1 MGFNLSEWALRH
13 RSLVLYMM
21 LVTAIAG
28 VLSFGALGRDED
40 PPFTI
45 KTMVVKVLWPGA
57 SLEETTNQIT
67 DRIEKKLEETPSLDY
82 LKSYTRAG
90 ETVIFV
96 NLKDTTSP
104 SQVSDIWYQVR
115 KKTTDIRHT
124 LPSDIQGP
132 FFNDEFGDT
141 FGIIYAFTAEGF
153 SQRELRDYVESVRSN
168 LVNLPD
174 MGKITL
180 IGAQDET
187 VTVEFSTRKLASLG
201 LTQAQLV
208 ESLHEQN
215 SVMPAGVIDAG
226 GQRILMRVSG
236 GFESEA
242 DLANINLRI
251 AGRFFRLADI
261 AEITRGYAD
270 PPSPLYRVNGKPAI
284 GLAISMAKGG
294 DILTLGERIHV
305 EMTKLERDRPL
316 GIEVIQVTDQPTVVE
331 TSVHHFIKA
340 LVEAVVIVL
349 VVSFVSLGMRAGTV
363 VALSIPL
370 VLGATF
376 VGMEIWG
383 IGLHRISLG
392 ALIIALGLLVDD
404 AMITVEMMIKK
415 LEEGFSLVKAAT
427 FAYTSTAFPMLTGTL
442 VTAFGFVPVGFAKSG
457 AGEYSFAIF
466 AVVTLALLIS
476 WVVAVLFSP
485 LIGVAILSPTPK
497 PHKEGGLSGRMSDGF
512 HHLLV
517 ICLRHRFKVIA
528 GTVGLFLLSLAGAT
542 QLEQQF
548 FPTSERP
555 ELLVQ
560 LTLPNDNS
568 IRNAERAVHHLE
580 AHLAADPDVAS
591 YAINV
596 GSGAVR
602 FYLPMDVQLEHP
614 YFAEAVVV
622 AKDMETRAAVA
633 DRLRAFVADEM
644 PEAVLRAS
652 PLEMG
657 PPVGWPVKYRI
668 SGTDPEKVRQIA
680 YDVAGAVHANPNIR
694 SVNFD
699 WNEPIR
705 TVRLR
710 VDQDKVRLLGLSSE
724 ELAQVLNTTF
734 SGTTVTRLRDAI
746 YLVDVRLRAAGIERN
761 DLDTL
766 RMLQIPLGDGRSVPL
781 MEVAT
786 VEYGFEAPILWRR
799 DRLNTLTVQA
809 DVIPGIQP
817 ATAVGQLDLAIQNIM
832 EKLPTDYKI
841 EIGGSVEESA
851 KGMQSV
857 MAVVPV
863 MILLMLTVLMVQLQS
878 FQRLILVVSVAP
890 LGLIGV
896 VGIML
901 PTGTPMG
908 FIAILGCVALIGMI
922 IRNSVILIDQIETD
936 IAAGHDRWSAIV
948 EATCHRF
955 RPILLTAA
963 AAILAMIPIASD
975 SFWRPMAMAIMGGLL
990 VATLLT
996 LLFLPAAYAA
1006 WFRVPEP
1013 VNDDGGLPVGSGDE
1027 PYAMPAG

>member
-13 RSLVLYMM
+13 RSLVVYLM
-21 LVTAIAG
+21 LMVSVAG
-28 VLSFGALGRDED
+28 VLSFTSLGRNED

-57 SLEETTNQIT
+57 SLEETVSQVT

-82 LKSYTRAG
+82 LKSYTKPG
-90 ETVIFV
+90 ESVIFV
-96 NLKDTTSP
+96 NLKDTTPP
-104 SQVSDIWYQVR
+104 SQVADIWYQVR
-115 KKTTDIRHT
+115 KKTGDIGHT
-124 LPSDIQGP
+124 LPPGIQGP

-153 SQRELRDYVESVRSN
+153 SQRELRDHVESVRAE
-168 LVNLPD
+168 LLRLPD

-187 VTVEFSTRKLASLG
+187 VTIEFSTRKLASLG

-208 ESLHEQN
+208 ESLRDQN
-215 SVMPAGVIDAG
+215 TVNPAGVIDAG
-226 GQRILMRVSG
+226 GSRILMRVSG
-236 GFESEA
+236 GFASET
-242 DLANINLRI
+242 DLGKISLRVND
-251 AGRFFRLADI
+251 RFFRLTDV
-261 AEITRGYAD
+261 AEIKRGYAD
-270 PPSPLYRVNGKPAI
+270 PPQPLYRVNGKPAI
-284 GLAISMAKGG
+284 GLALSMAKGG
-294 DILTLGERIHV
+294 DNLTLGENIRHRMA
-305 EMTKLERDRPL
+305 ELERERPI
-316 GIEVIQVTDQPTVVE
+316 GIEAIQVADQPQVVE
-331 TSVHHFIKA
+331 TSVHHFVKA

-349 VVSFVSLGMRAGTV
+349 IVSFLSLGMRAGTV

-370 VLGATF
+370 VLAATF
-376 VGMEIWG
+376 VGMKMWG
-383 IGLHRISLG
+383 IDLHRVSLG

-415 LEEGFSLVKAAT
+415 LEEGFSLHKAAT

-442 VTAFGFVPVGFAKSG
+442 VTAFGFVPVGFAASG

-466 AVVTLALLIS
+466 AVVTLALLTS
-476 WVVAVLFSP
+476 WVVAVVFSP
-485 LIGVAILSPTPK
+485 LIGVAILPPKSK
-497 PHKEGGLSGRMSDGF
+497 PHHEGRMADGF
-512 HHLLV
+512 RRLLLLCLHH
-517 ICLRHRFKVIA
+517 RGKVIA

-542 QLEQQF
+542 RLEQQF

-560 LTLPNDNS
+560 LTLPNDNA
-568 IRNAERAVHHLE
+568 IRNTERAVRRLE

-591 YAINV
+591 FAINV
-596 GSGAVR
+596 GSGAIR
-602 FYLPMDVQLEHP
+602 FYLPMDVQLDHP

-622 AKDMETRAAVA
+622 AKDMEARAKVA
-633 DRLRAFVADEM
+633 DRLRKFAAEQM

-668 SGTDPEKVRQIA
+668 SGAEPEKVRQIA
-680 YDVAGAVHANPNIR
+680 YDLARTINGNPDVR

-710 VDQDKVRLLGLSSE
+710 VDQDKVRLLGLSSQD
-724 ELAQVLNTTF
+724 LAQSLNAAF
-734 SGTTVTRLRDAI
+734 SGTTVTQLRDSI
-746 YLVDVRLRAAGIERN
+746 YLVDVRLRAEGAERE
-761 DLDTL
+761 DPDTV
-766 RMLQIPLGDGRSVPL
+766 RMMQIPLGGGRNVPL

-786 VEYGFEAPILWRR
+786 VEHGFEAPILWRR
-799 DRLNTLTVQA
+799 QRLPTLTVQA
-809 DVIPGIQP
+809 DVAPNIQAATVVEQLAP
-817 ATAVGQLDLAIQNIM
+817 AIGKITGG
-832 EKLPTDYKI
+832 LPAGYRIDT
-841 EIGGSVEESA
+841 GGAVEESA
-851 KGMQSV
+851 KGQRSV
-857 MAVVPV
+857 AVVVPV
-863 MILLMLTVLMVQLQS
+863 MVLLMLTVLMVQLQS
-878 FQRLILVVSVAP
+878 FQRLVLVVSVAP

-922 IRNSVILIDQIETD
+922 IRNSVILVDQIETD
-936 IAAGHDRWSAIV
+936 IAAGHDGWTAVV
-948 EATCHRF
+948 EATCHRV
-955 RPILLTAA
+955 RPIMLTAA
-963 AAILAMIPIASD
+963 AAILAMIPIAGD
-975 SFWRPMAMAIMGGLL
+975 SFWRPMAMAIMGGLV

-1006 WFRVPEP
+1006 WFRIAGPER
-1013 VNDDGGLPVGSGDE
+1013 
-1027 PYAMPAG
+1027 